1 MNGLKTNGS
10 AVKLAVGEAMYS
22 AFSASFSEA
31 MPPLEKRISAL
42 EAFKERRQSIT
53 EEPLSQIV
61 SLSRQL
67 PTVE

>member
-1 MNGLKTNGS
+1 
-10 AVKLAVGEAMYS
+10 
-22 AFSASFSEA
+22 
-31 MPPLEKRISAL
+31 MPPLEKQISAS